1 MKFKKNTLIYLFA
14 MEGILYQLVIAIGGL
29 GNTIYATNLGATD
42 TQIGLIQSI
51 PNLVAIILMIPIGL
65 MAEKSKST
73 KIVPI
78 SLLCIMGIAFIGY
91 ASVPLFGRNVM
102 VWYFVFLGLS
112 LGVMSVYNAQ
122 WQIFFGSVV
131 NNRQRNGVYAVRN
144 QFMYL
149 VGAIVPLV
157 CGVIMAGLAGTSGKV
172 NMLRTAFYI
181 CAAAL
186 FLQIILIRIV
196 PGGKKEESSQSN
208 ELQLT
213 VLKKSFVCIMK
224 DKKIRA
230 FFATMLFF
238 YVTWQI
244 DWSMWY
250 IGQTQYIGM
259 NESQLGYY
267 NALASIFQ
275 MLTIGLFAKLNV
287 KQGVSKTLL
296 IAIAALII
304 FPLTMLG
311 TMVLPTD
318 IRPWIFMFICVLL
331 CIPLGSVNLC
341 VVQML
346 LNVLPEEGQSVMLSI
361 YSLMIT
367 LSNCI
372 MPLIG
377 VKLYLLLGADLAAFF
392 LFFGLEAVIR
402 IISFFI
408 LRKKVTVHN

>member
-1 MKFKKNTLIYLFA
+1 MKIKKNTLIYLFA
-14 MEGILYQLVIAIGGL
+14 IEGILYQFVTAIGGL

-51 PNLVAIILMIPIGL
+51 PNLIAIILMIPIGL
-65 MAEKSKST
+65 LAEKCKST
-73 KIVPI
+73 KMVPI
-78 SLLCIMGIAFIGY
+78 SLLCIMGFSFIGY
-91 ASVPLFGRNVM
+91 ATVPIFSSHIM
-102 VWYFVFLGLS
+102 VWYFVFLGIS
-112 LGVMSVYNAQ
+112 LGFMSVYNAQ

-131 NNRQRNGVYAVRN
+131 NNRERNRVYAVRN
-144 QFMYL
+144 QFMYF

-157 CGVIMAGLAGTSGKV
+157 CGLIMAGLAGASGKV
-172 NMLRTAFYI
+172 ITLRISFYLCAFS
-181 CAAAL
+181 L
-186 FLQIILIRIV
+186 FMQAIIIGLV
-196 PGGKKEESSQSN
+196 PGGRKEEGSPNN

-213 VLKKSFVCIMK
+213 VLKNSFLRILK

-267 NALASIFQ
+267 NAFASILQ
-275 MLTIGLFAKLNV
+275 MLTIGIFAKLNV

-296 IAIAALII
+296 IAIATLII
-304 FPLTMLG
+304 FPII
-311 TMVLPTD
+311 MVSSMILPLD
-318 IRPWIFMFICVLL
+318 IRPWVFMFFGVLL

-346 LNVLPEEGQSVMLSI
+346 LSVLPEEGQSVMLSI
-361 YSLMIT
+361 YSVMIT

-372 MPLIG
+372 MPLVG
-377 VKLYLLLGADLAAFF
+377 VKIYLILGANLTAFF
-392 LFFGLEAVIR
+392 LFFGIEVVIR
-402 IISFFI
+402 IFGFFV
-408 LRKKVTVHN
+408 LRKKITA